1 MNLTAR
7 RFAGLMVCF
16 ALLGSASMARGQE
29 GPPTPKPT
37 AEHEMLAK
45 DAGTWDATI
54 KSWMSGPEAAPT
66 VSQGVEVVK
75 VMPGGLWITSEFDGK
90 FGDASFH
97 GCGQSGYDTKKK
109 KFVGTWVDS
118 MTTEIMITEGD
129 DDSATQTL
137 TTYAKGTEPSGKPY
151 DAKMTSKRQGD
162 DTRVFTMSMKSD
174 ETKGE
179 YVKVMEITYKRRATA
194 ASGRASR

>member
-1 MNLTAR
+1 MLC
-7 RFAGLMVCF
+7 L
-16 ALLGSASMARGQE
+16 ALLGSASIARAQE

-54 KSWMSGPEAAPT
+54 KSWMSGPEAAPV

-75 VMPGGLWITSEFDGK
+75 VMPGGLWITNEFDGK
-90 FGDASFH
+90 FGDMPFH
-97 GCGQSGYDTKKK
+97 GNGQTGYDTKKK

-118 MTTEIMITEGD
+118 MTTEIMNMEGD
-129 DDSATQTL
+129 YDSATQTL

-151 DAKMTSKRQGD
+151 EAKMTSKRQGD
-162 DTRVFTMSMKSD
+162 DTRVFTMFAKSD

-179 YVKVMEITYKRRATA
+179 FVKMMEITYKRKATGA
-194 ASGRASR
+194 GGRALR